1 MFLSSDFRD
10 LFSTLNGCR
19 VRYLVVGAHAVV
31 FHSEPRY
38 TKDLDIW
45 VEATTENAQHVFDAL
60 ARFGAPLG
68 DMTQDDFTNPEM
80 IYQIGVEP
88 NRVDFMMSIAGVTF
102 ASAWRNKVRTTY
114 EGVRIFVLGRRDLIR
129 NKRLAARPQDLLD
142 VHNLT
147 RCAAKRKK
155 HRRKPRS

>member
-1 MFLSSDFRD
+1 MFPSSDFRD
-10 LFSTLNGCR
+10 LFRVLNGCR

-38 TKDLDIW
+38 TKDLDVW
-45 VEATTENAQHVFDAL
+45 VEATTENARRVFDAL

-68 DMTQDDFTNPEM
+68 DVAPGDFTNPEM

-88 NRVDFMMSIAGVTF
+88 NRVDFMMSITGVTF

-129 NKRLAARPQDLLD
+129 NKRLAGRPQDLLD

-147 RCAAKRKK
+147 KPLAKRKR
-155 HRRKPRS
+155 RRKPRS